1 MIETLKEILESKKL
15 YGYKI
20 KKIHTYRYELYFIK
34 QELDMNRYVDVNE
47 YEITIYKTINDE
59 NIGIASTTIDD
70 SYNKEQIS
78 DKIDELIEN
87 ANYAVNKKFD
97 LVKKVN
103 FKNIVRDVN
112 FQKFSLKDAAFM
124 LADEIFEVD
133 KYDKGYINSCEI
145 FVNFQEVEFYN
156 SLGIEYKT
164 CHQFAEIELITT
176 WSGTQEVELYKFIEL
191 DNLNYPYIN
200 ATINK
205 MFIDAKNRSNALP
218 TNEMKN
224 TRVMFS
230 EEALKQFFEFFI
242 NKCNCQYI
250 YQRLSDYQV
259 GKNIFNSKQK
269 KETFSIDAIY
279 PLNGSTS
286 NLSFDEDGVV
296 FKPIT
301 LIDKGVVKN
310 LWGSQKYCSYLK
322 VPVTGNYKNFK
333 VSTGTSKIEDINFDY
348 LEIVSLSG
356 LEIDPLT
363 GDFGSE
369 IRLAYYHSKN
379 KTKYY
384 SGGTISGNVYK
395 SLENLLISEESYQL
409 NNFVGPKYIIISN
422 VNVSKR

>member
-70 SYNKEQIS
+70 SYNKEQIN

-176 WSGTQEVELYKFIEL
+176 WSGTQEVELYT
-191 DNLNYPYIN
+191 LNI
-200 ATINK
+200 
-205 MFIDAKNRSNALP
+205 
-218 TNEMKN
+218 
-224 TRVMFS
+224 
-230 EEALKQFFEFFI
+230 
-242 NKCNCQYI
+242 
-250 YQRLSDYQV
+250 QV
-259 GKNIFNSKQK
+259 N
-269 KETFSIDAIY
+269 
-279 PLNGSTS
+279 
-286 NLSFDEDGVV
+286 
-296 FKPIT
+296 
-301 LIDKGVVKN
+301 
-310 LWGSQKYCSYLK
+310 
-322 VPVTGNYKNFK
+322 
-333 VSTGTSKIEDINFDY
+333 
-348 LEIVSLSG
+348 
-356 LEIDPLT
+356 
-363 GDFGSE
+363 
-369 IRLAYYHSKN
+369 
-379 KTKYY
+379 
-384 SGGTISGNVYK
+384 
-395 SLENLLISEESYQL
+395 
-409 NNFVGPKYIIISN
+409 
-422 VNVSKR
+422 

>member
-1 MIETLKEILESKKL
+1 
-15 YGYKI
+15 
-20 KKIHTYRYELYFIK
+20 
-34 QELDMNRYVDVNE
+34 
-47 YEITIYKTINDE
+47 
-59 NIGIASTTIDD
+59 
-70 SYNKEQIS
+70 
-78 DKIDELIEN
+78 
-87 ANYAVNKKFD
+87 
-97 LVKKVN
+97 
-103 FKNIVRDVN
+103 
-112 FQKFSLKDAAFM
+112 
-124 LADEIFEVD
+124 
-133 KYDKGYINSCEI
+133 
-145 FVNFQEVEFYN
+145 
-156 SLGIEYKT
+156 
-164 CHQFAEIELITT
+164 
-176 WSGTQEVELYKFIEL
+176 
-191 DNLNYPYIN
+191 
-200 ATINK
+200 